1 MKSYSISE
9 LSQEFD
15 VTTRTLRFYEER
27 GLLAPRRKGQS
38 RIYAARDRARLKLIL
53 RGKRLGLTLDESRDI
68 ILMYDSTSTNKK
80 QMQALIKKIREKRM
94 QLQQQPVSYTHL
106 RAHETREE
114 LVCRLLLEKKKN
126 HLYLKQL

>member
-15 VTTRTLRFYEER
+15 VTTRTLRFYEEK
-27 GLLAPRRKGQS
+27 GLLAPTRKGQS

-53 RGKRLGLTLDESRDI
+53 RGKRLGLTLEESRDI

-94 QLQQQPVSYTHL
+94 QLQQQLKDLEGMLVDL
-106 RAHETREE
+106 NGLEE
-114 LVCRLLLEKKKN
+114 RCMAELGDQAIGKLA
-126 HLYLKQL
+126 

>member
-15 VTTRTLRFYEER
+15 VTTRTLRFYEEK
-27 GLLAPRRKGQS
+27 GLLAPMRKGQS

-68 ILMYDSTSTNKK
+68 ILMYDSTSTNKR

-94 QLQQQPVSYTHL
+94 QLQQQLNDLEVML
-106 RAHETREE
+106 VDLNGWEE
-114 LVCRLLLEKKKN
+114 RCMAELGDQSVGKLA
-126 HLYLKQL
+126 

>member
-15 VTTRTLRFYEER
+15 VTTRTLRFYEEK
-27 GLLAPRRKGQS
+27 GLVAPMRKGQS

-53 RGKRLGLTLDESRDI
+53 RGKRLGLTLEESRDI

-94 QLQQQPVSYTHL
+94 QLQQQLKDLEGMLVDL
-106 RAHETREE
+106 NGWEE
-114 LVCRLLLEKKKN
+114 RCMAELGDQSVGKLA
-126 HLYLKQL
+126 

>member
-15 VTTRTLRFYEER
+15 VTTRTLRFYEEK
-27 GLLAPRRKGQS
+27 GLLAPTRKGQS

-53 RGKRLGLTLDESRDI
+53 RGKRLGLTLEESRDI

-94 QLQQQPVSYTHL
+94 QLQQQLKDLEGMLVDL
-106 RAHETREE
+106 NGWEE
-114 LVCRLLLEKKKN
+114 RCMAELGDQGVGKLA
-126 HLYLKQL
+126 

>member
-94 QLQQQPVSYTHL
+94 QLQQQLKDLEVML
-106 RAHETREE
+106 VDLNGWEE
-114 LVCRLLLEKKKN
+114 RCMAELGDQGVGKLA
-126 HLYLKQL
+126 

>member
-15 VTTRTLRFYEER
+15 VTTRTLRFYEEK
-27 GLLAPRRKGQS
+27 GLLAPTRKGQS

-53 RGKRLGLTLDESRDI
+53 RGKRLGLTLEESRDI

-94 QLQQQPVSYTHL
+94 QLQQQLKDLEGMLVDL
-106 RAHETREE
+106 NGWEE
-114 LVCRLLLEKKKN
+114 RCMSDLGDQAIGKLA
-126 HLYLKQL
+126 

>member
-15 VTTRTLRFYEER
+15 VTTRTLRFYEEK
-27 GLLAPRRKGQS
+27 GLLAPTRKGQS

-94 QLQQQPVSYTHL
+94 QLQQQLNDLEVML
-106 RAHETREE
+106 VDLNGWEE
-114 LVCRLLLEKKKN
+114 RCMAELGDQGVGKLA
-126 HLYLKQL
+126 

>member
-15 VTTRTLRFYEER
+15 VTTRTLRFYEEK
-27 GLLAPRRKGQS
+27 GLLAPTRKGQS

-53 RGKRLGLTLDESRDI
+53 RGKRLGLTLEESRDI

-80 QMQALIKKIREKRM
+80 LM
-94 QLQQQPVSYTHL
+94 
-106 RAHETREE
+106 
-114 LVCRLLLEKKKN
+114 
-126 HLYLKQL
+126 

>member
-15 VTTRTLRFYEER
+15 VTTRTLRFYEEK
-27 GLLAPRRKGQS
+27 GLLAPTRKGQS

-94 QLQQQPVSYTHL
+94 QLQQQMNDLEVML
-106 RAHETREE
+106 VDLNGWEE
-114 LVCRLLLEKKKN
+114 RCMAELGDQGVGKLA
-126 HLYLKQL
+126 

>member
-15 VTTRTLRFYEER
+15 VTTRTLRFYEEK
-27 GLLAPRRKGQS
+27 GLLAPTRKGQS

-53 RGKRLGLTLDESRDI
+53 RGKRLGLTLEESRDI

-94 QLQQQPVSYTHL
+94 QLQQQLKDLEGMLVDL
-106 RAHETREE
+106 NGWEE
-114 LVCRLLLEKKKN
+114 RCMAELGDQSVGKLA
-126 HLYLKQL
+126 